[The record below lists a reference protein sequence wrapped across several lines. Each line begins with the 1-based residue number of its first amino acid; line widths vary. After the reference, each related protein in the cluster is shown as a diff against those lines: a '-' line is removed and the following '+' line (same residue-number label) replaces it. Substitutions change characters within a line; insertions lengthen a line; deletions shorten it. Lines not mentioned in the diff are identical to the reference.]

1 MCAIGIKRKRDA
13 IHIYT
18 CIHIFFT
25 ILSFKKILKTIV
37 FYFVTRRRREKERER
52 KREKKKRDNER
63 LKDSC
68 RFVISYIAKQT
79 SIPPNVYIYSA
90 YTRLATIARDACG
103 SIVQA
108 YSRETSTLVYRNT
121 DSKEI
126 TMIIKIKLT
135 LRNLRVCLTFR
146 IGTIMRLGYML
157 RIIVTSIIRI
167 TGFSV
172 SASRSF
178 EA

>member
-1 MCAIGIKRKRDA
+1 MRDRNQTETRCHT
-13 IHIYT
+13 HIYT

-37 FYFVTRRRREKERER
+37 FYSVTRRR
-52 KREKKKRDNER
+52 REKKKRDNER

>member
-1 MCAIGIKRKRDA
+1 
-13 IHIYT
+13 
-18 CIHIFFT
+18 
-25 ILSFKKILKTIV
+25 
-37 FYFVTRRRREKERER
+37 
-52 KREKKKRDNER
+52 
-63 LKDSC
+63 
-68 RFVISYIAKQT
+68 
-79 SIPPNVYIYSA
+79 
-90 YTRLATIARDACG
+90 
-103 SIVQA
+103 
-108 YSRETSTLVYRNT
+108 
-121 DSKEI
+121 
-126 TMIIKIKLT
+126 MIIKIKLT